1 MLITAWIH
9 FWLKGHRDPHNEV
22 GSLIPAK
29 HLVGFEPGTFQ
40 FLLQHLNPLGHSP
53 QMLDVEDLTE
63 AAIQRCF
70 LKEVFLKKVE
80 SWKQP
85 VYIFI
90 F

>member
-1 MLITAWIH
+1 MH
-9 FWLKGHRDPHNEV
+9 FWPKGHRDPHNEV
-22 GSLIPAK
+22 GSLIPAE

-40 FLLQHLNPLGHSP
+40 FLPQHLNPLGHSP

-63 AAIQRCF
+63 TAIQRCF